1 MHVGYPNPGGADSLA
16 GQCICRLKQF
26 YSGRKRLLESH
37 VPGWKYLGQN
47 EAALAW
53 MSHRREKDAAK
64 FIILLDNT
72 SAKNIQGTNRS
83 DL

>member
-1 MHVGYPNPGGADSLA
+1 M
-16 GQCICRLKQF
+16 
-26 YSGRKRLLESH
+26 
-37 VPGWKYLGQN
+37 GQN